1 MSEKGSASTNS
12 KHRQSSRMPKN
23 STLFEKVIP
32 TLLVVM
38 AVVTVGLILF
48 ALGVLVGLVT
58 F

>member
-1 MSEKGSASTNS
+1 MSEKGRASTNS
-12 KHRQSSRMPKN
+12 KPRKSSRMPEN
-23 STLFEKVIP
+23 SALFEKVVP

-48 ALGVLVGLVT
+48 ALGVLVGLVS